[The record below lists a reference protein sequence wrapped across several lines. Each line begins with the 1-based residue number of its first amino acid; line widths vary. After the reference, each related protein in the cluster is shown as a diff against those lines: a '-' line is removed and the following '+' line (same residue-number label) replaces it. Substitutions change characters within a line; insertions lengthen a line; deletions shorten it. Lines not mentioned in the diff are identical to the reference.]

1 MQNNQSGRQ
10 AGRQAGRQ
18 VGPGSRVA
26 HLVVALQAHTQPS
39 PKLCSALMGPGV
51 PLLST
56 CGSLQGSVQR
66 VGIMRVWMVPACAG
80 KHGTA
85 LPPARPLTA
94 SAADARV
101 VCRCTADVPRLHPL
115 LLCSGA
121 SAHSWLM
128 LVPPAPPLPLPDFL
142 GRSTEWMLGRTP
154 PSAMVTPA
162 SSLLHGQ
169 GRRQRRGQGQGQHT
183 WGTKVPADA
192 GLAIQGW
199 GRQAAALP
207 LPRCSSRWLPC
218 TPLPCHPRLT
228 LEGQP
233 GCHSQ
238 RRLLRRQQQ
247 QPRAGTHPHLSS
259 SSLRTASWM

>member
-10 AGRQAGRQ
+10 ADRQAGGARLKS
-18 VGPGSRVA
+18 G
-26 HLVVALQAHTQPS
+26 ALGRNPPDPHSAKSQAVQRPDGAS
-39 PKLCSALMGPGV
+39 GV

-56 CGSLQGSVQR
+56 CSSLQGSVQR
-66 VGIMRVWMVPACAG
+66 EGTMRVWMVPACAG

-85 LPPARPLTA
+85 LPPARPPTA

-162 SSLLHGQ
+162 SSLLQGQ
-169 GRRQRRGQGQGQHT
+169 GRRQRRGQGQGRQQRRGQGQGQQT
-183 WGTKVPADA
+183 WGA
-192 GLAIQGW
+192 
-199 GRQAAALP
+199 
-207 LPRCSSRWLPC
+207 
-218 TPLPCHPRLT
+218 
-228 LEGQP
+228 
-233 GCHSQ
+233 
-238 RRLLRRQQQ
+238 
-247 QPRAGTHPHLSS
+247 
-259 SSLRTASWM
+259 